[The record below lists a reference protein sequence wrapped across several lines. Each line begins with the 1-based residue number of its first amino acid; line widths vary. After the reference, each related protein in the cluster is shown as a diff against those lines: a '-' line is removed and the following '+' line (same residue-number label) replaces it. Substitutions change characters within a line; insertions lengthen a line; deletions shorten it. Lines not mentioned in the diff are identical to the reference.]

1 MDTGSPTQ
9 PPNSESESESEGS
22 HHESQSE
29 DMLSRPRS
37 KRQVHQD
44 PDQGAPPGNDFSEMF
59 TDTPLFT
66 QPSRAAQTVVTG
78 NSATE

>member
-1 MDTGSPTQ
+1 MECGMDTGSPTQ
-9 PPNSESESESEGS
+9 PPNSESPSSDESE
-22 HHESQSE
+22 SE